1 MLTKDEAVELARGSL
16 EHKGPWFKFRLCM
29 LYALIDKKI
38 ENAAESGKAYLVYD
52 MDDIPAMKY
61 FPVMRMY
68 YENLGFFVA
77 YRTGNNRSKF
87 VVSWDY
93 DRFSESDKREIR
105 FGYQYRTFDDPDV
118 HEHKEERKKNKNGN
132 DGTMRWPRVLYYW
145 QNGGCW

>member
-1 MLTKDEAVELARGSL
+1 MLTKDEARELAGGSL

-38 ENAAESGKAYLVYD
+38 ENAAESGKAFFVYD
-52 MDDIPAMKY
+52 MDDIPAKKY
-61 FPVMRMY
+61 FPVMKMY

-87 VVSWDY
+87 IVSWDY

-118 HEHKEERKKNKNGN
+118 REPEEGRKKKNKGSAM
-132 DGTMRWPRVLYYW
+132 TILWPRSVIWPL
-145 QNGGCW
+145 

>member
-1 MLTKDEAVELARGSL
+1 MLTKDEVRELAGGSL

-38 ENAAESGKAYLVYD
+38 ENAAESGKAFLVYD

-61 FPVMRMY
+61 FPVMKMY

-87 VVSWDY
+87 VISWDY

-118 HEHKEERKKNKNGN
+118 RELEEGHKKKKQGSVVIIP
-132 DGTMRWPRVLYYW
+132 GPRLVIWPL
-145 QNGGCW
+145 

>member
-1 MLTKDEAVELARGSL
+1 MLTKDEARELAGGSL

-29 LYALIDKKI
+29 LYAIIDKKV
-38 ENAAESGKAYLVYD
+38 ENAAESGKAFFVYD

-61 FPVMRMY
+61 FPVMKMY

-87 VVSWDY
+87 VISWDY

-118 HEHKEERKKNKNGN
+118 RELEEGHKKKKKGSVVIIP
-132 DGTMRWPRVLYYW
+132 GPRSVIWPL
-145 QNGGCW
+145 

>member
-1 MLTKDEAVELARGSL
+1 MLTKDEARELVKGSL

-29 LYALIDKKI
+29 LYALIDKKV
-38 ENAAESGKAYLVYD
+38 ENAAESGKAFLVYD
-52 MDDIPAMKY
+52 MDDIPAKKY
-61 FPVMRMY
+61 FQVMRMY

-118 HEHKEERKKNKNGN
+118 RVPEEEHKKKKKNKGSAM
-132 DGTMRWPRVLYYW
+132 TILWPRSVVWLL
-145 QNGGCW
+145 